1 MGVAIQ
7 HMTRGVVT
15 PAVLATIVLTLLFA
29 GPARAACPID
39 DPDCGIGGET
49 TTTWTN
55 TLTVSRTVGTVTS
68 DVTGINGITC
78 PSDCTGRSQQVT
90 DCFGG
95 ECTDPDPNG
104 WATFVLTATG
114 APKSGFS
121 PYWTGCDST
130 PSDTCHVYLN
140 Q

>member
-49 TTTWTN
+49 TTAWAN
-55 TLTVSRTVGTVTS
+55 TLTSSRTVGTVTS
-68 DVTGINGITC
+68 DVTGTNGITC

-95 ECTDPDPNG
+95 EGTDPDPNG
-104 WATFVLTATG
+104 WATLRVYRTH
-114 APKSGFS
+114 APTS
-121 PYWTGCDST
+121 
-130 PSDTCHVYLN
+130 
-140 Q
+140 